1 MLTGMPRNSCQKTII
16 CLDCGYL
23 WLSNVCHT
31 HVATYSIN
39 TIVSLVSRIYIG
51 QKIMNQCTYASSNTA
66 LSPPHIEHIFFY
78 DPSTVLCGYLWLP
91 TVEMMM
97 AVGYIV

>member
-1 MLTGMPRNSCQKTII
+1 
-16 CLDCGYL
+16 
-23 WLSNVCHT
+23 
-31 HVATYSIN
+31 
-39 TIVSLVSRIYIG
+39 
-51 QKIMNQCTYASSNTA
+51 MNQCTYASSNTA

-97 AVGYIV
+97 AVGYIVQSTQINTLVGYVESKSEDHG